1 MYMPLYI
8 YCTSIL
14 YNDEIYTQLCNP
26 MDPTE
31 MQTSPTI
38 RMQLMV
44 LHNNAVVLT
53 RNSLHHQSS
62 MHMYYAMTEFRG
74 GKQVDGT

>member
-1 MYMPLYI
+1 MPLYI
-8 YCTSIL
+8 YCISIL

-26 MDPTE
+26 MDPPE
-31 MQTSPTI
+31 MQTSPMI

-53 RNSLHHQSS
+53 RNSLHDQSP
-62 MHMYYAMTEFRG
+62 MHMYYAMTKFRG